1 MHSTPLLIGRRVGGG
16 GKRTLRSMG
25 GKAEEVEH
33 FFSPPFSRSLHF
45 QLSILEKHPSFLTG
59 CKRRLPQIFCSS
71 ATGNGNVHKNK
82 HGWKWNVRLAEAT
95 LWEKTGLEAHLQKMK
110 VPNGRESAVFTAIDD
125 SARNISTLRRTGRK
139 LR

>member
-1 MHSTPLLIGRRVGGG
+1 
-16 GKRTLRSMG
+16 MG

-45 QLSILEKHPSFLTG
+45 QLSILALLLDGLKKTLTANILL
-59 CKRRLPQIFCSS
+59 KR
-71 ATGNGNVHKNK
+71 NGKWKRCTKNK

-110 VPNGRESAVFTAIDD
+110 VPNGRESGVFTAIDD
-125 SARNISTLRRTGRK
+125 SARNISTL
-139 LR
+139 